1 MSVKRFT
8 FCSYN
13 LQILIAIKIL
23 IMFGFLHCGDILF
36 ISLSLTVII
45 SFNISFREIE
55 KGGMMFGDICLII
68 KGDNILFY

>member
-36 ISLSLTVII
+36 ISISLTVII
-45 SFNISFREIE
+45 NVNTSFWQIE
-55 KGGMMFGDICLII
+55 KGGMMFGDIYLII